1 MPADSSDLEAKYKRR
16 VQRERAA
23 RKEAEKLLEEKAL
36 ALYNT
41 LQEVEKINEEL
52 DQKVQRKTLEAV
64 NSMEAAERAS
74 NAKSEFLATMSHEI
88 RTPLN
93 AIIGFIQLLEQADL
107 GQREQNFLNNMS
119 TASQGLLALINDLLD
134 ISKIEAGKLTL
145 ESIAFPLNKT
155 LEEIIHLYAAKADE
169 MGNKLHFKSVFSNDL
184 MVVGDPYRLSQV
196 IKNFISNSVKFT
208 KAGHVTLSL
217 EGTTFENNT
226 ISLNIVV
233 ADTGIGIT
241 AAQQKTLFEKFSQ
254 ADSSTTREYG
264 GTGLGLAICSQL
276 AALMDAKINVASEQG
291 IGSTFTI
298 SLTLPVDLSERQA
311 EDTRANNADLTGL
324 HILLAE
330 DNPVN
335 QLLAVSLLEDNNA
348 TVKVADDGLEAIAMC
363 TDNNSFDVIL
373 MDVQMPNMDGLSASR
388 ALRDQGITLPI
399 IALTANATPE
409 DRKHCLEAG
418 MNEFMTKPFNVSELL
433 SVINKATRANSR
445 TDLAE

>member
-41 LQEVEKINEEL
+41 LQEVEKINEDL
-52 DQKVQRKTLEAV
+52 DEKVQQKTLEAV
-64 NSMEAAERAS
+64 NAMEAAERAS
-74 NAKSEFLATMSHEI
+74 KAKSEFLATMSHEI

-93 AIIGFIQLLEQADL
+93 AIIGFIQLLERADL
-107 GQREQNFLNNMS
+107 GKREQNFLNNMS

-169 MGNKLHFKSVFSNDL
+169 LGNKLHFESVFSNDL
-184 MVVGDPYRLSQV
+184 VVIGDPYRLSQV

-208 KAGHVTLSL
+208 KAGHVTLGL
-217 EGTTFENNT
+217 DGKTLDDNT

-233 ADTGIGIT
+233 TDTGIGIT
-241 AAQQKTLFEKFSQ
+241 EAQQKTLFEKFSQ

-264 GTGLGLAICSQL
+264 GTGLGLAICAQL
-276 AALMDAKINVASEQG
+276 ATLMDANIDVSSEQG

-298 SLTLPVDLSERQA
+298 SLTLPIDQA
-311 EDTRANNADLTGL
+311 EYQTDETQANNADLSGL

-348 TVKVADDGLEAIAMC
+348 TVEVADDGLEAIAMC
-363 TDNNSFDVIL
+363 TDNESFDVIL
-373 MDVQMPNMDGLSASR
+373 MDVQMPNMDGLTASR

-418 MNEFMTKPFNVSELL
+418 MSEFMTKPFNVSELL
-433 SVINKATRANSR
+433 SVITKATRGNSR
-445 TDLAE
+445 TNLAD